1 MTEQEPTAHNLQKIA
16 PEPDF
21 EERDHSRTL
30 DISDTATV
38 PILGLDDMGQAR
50 PKDVPQAEMLPNSGL
65 IEKSMGRAQDVSET
79 ETESIA
85 DLEEIGQT
93 RIKVLGLGG
102 GGSNAVNRMVEL
114 GLIGAEFIAANTDHQ
129 ALESSLAPTR
139 IQLGPDVTRGLGAGG
154 DPRVGAAAAIESR
167 RELADAL
174 AGADMIFLTAGMG
187 GGTGTGAMPIAAE
200 IARETGAVV
209 IATVTLPFSFEM
221 DKRARNAS
229 EGVRRLQ
236 PHTHTLITVPNDR
249 LLHVVP
255 RDASLEVAFRFAD
268 DVLRQGIQGIVELV
282 TKPGLINVDFAH
294 VRAVMQKGG
303 GALMA
308 IGIGEGDQKSEIAV
322 QQALNHPLLEIS
334 SLGQATGA
342 LIHFTGGEDLGLV
355 EVGAAV
361 EDLRENMPAESEV
374 VLGVTT
380 EPAMHG
386 RVQVILIVTG
396 IGGQPVQGTPAT
408 ELFSAPSPEID
419 MDDLDVPAFLRRKSY
434 PSLPRDHGAQA

>member
-1 MTEQEPTAHNLQKIA
+1 MTEYKENFQGFFDAEIAAAADVEKI
-16 PEPDF
+16 
-21 EERDHSRTL
+21 
-30 DISDTATV
+30 
-38 PILGLDDMGQAR
+38 GQA
-50 PKDVPQAEMLPNSGL
+50 
-65 IEKSMGRAQDVSET
+65 
-79 ETESIA
+79 
-85 DLEEIGQT
+85 

-139 IQLGPDVTRGLGAGG
+139 IQLGPGVTRGLGAGG
-154 DPRVGAAAAIESR
+154 DPKVGAAAAIESS
-167 RELADAL
+167 RELSEAL
-174 AGADMIFLTAGMG
+174 ADADMIFLTAGMG
-187 GGTGTGAMPIAAE
+187 GGTGTGATPIAAE
-200 IARETGAVV
+200 IGRETGAVV
-209 IATVTLPFSFEM
+209 IATVTMPFSFEM
-221 DKRARNAS
+221 SKRARNAS

-255 RDASLEVAFRFAD
+255 REASLEVAFRFAD

-294 VRAVMQKGG
+294 VRAVMRKGG

-308 IGIGEGDQKSEIAV
+308 IGIGEGPNKSEIAI
-322 QQALNHPLLEIS
+322 QQALHHPLLEIS

-342 LIHFTGGEDLGLV
+342 LVHFTGGDDLGLV

-361 EDLRENMPAESEV
+361 EDLRENVPPEAEV

-380 EPAMHG
+380 EPAMQG

-396 IGGQPVQGTPAT
+396 IGGQPVEDMQFA
-408 ELFSAPSPEID
+408 EAVAAPSPVID
-419 MDDLDVPAFLRRKSY
+419 MDDLDVPAFLRRKTY
-434 PSLPRDHGAQA
+434 PSLPQDHGAQP

>member
-1 MTEQEPTAHNLQKIA
+1 MTELEGNIQGFVDTEIA
-16 PEPDF
+16 
-21 EERDHSRTL
+21 
-30 DISDTATV
+30 AAAGV
-38 PILGLDDMGQAR
+38 
-50 PKDVPQAEMLPNSGL
+50 
-65 IEKSMGRAQDVSET
+65 
-79 ETESIA
+79 
-85 DLEEIGQT
+85 EEIGQT

-139 IQLGPDVTRGLGAGG
+139 IQLGPGVTRGLGAGG
-154 DPRVGAAAAIESR
+154 DPKVGAAAAIESS
-167 RELADAL
+167 RELSEAL
-174 AGADMIFLTAGMG
+174 ADADMIFLTAGMG
-187 GGTGTGAMPIAAE
+187 GGTGTGATPIAAE

-209 IATVTLPFSFEM
+209 IATVTMPFSFEM
-221 DKRARNAS
+221 SKRAKNAT
-229 EGVRRLQ
+229 EGVRKLQ

-255 RDASLEVAFRFAD
+255 REASLEVAFRFAD

-282 TKPGLINVDFAH
+282 NKPGLINVDFAH
-294 VRAVMQKGG
+294 VRAVMRKGG

-308 IGIGEGDQKSEIAV
+308 IGIGEGPGKSEIAV
-322 QQALNHPLLEIS
+322 QQALHHPLLEIS

-342 LIHFTGGEDLGLV
+342 LVHFTGGDDLGLV

-361 EDLRENMPAESEV
+361 EGLRENVPPEAEI

-380 EPAMHG
+380 EPAMQG

-396 IGGQPVQGTPAT
+396 IGGQPVEDMQFAD
-408 ELFSAPSPEID
+408 SVAAPSPVID
-419 MDDLDVPAFLRRKSY
+419 MDDLDVPAFLRRKTFAS
-434 PSLPRDHGAQA
+434 PPHDHGTQP

>member
-1 MTEQEPTAHNLQKIA
+1 MTNTEAIPPGIEAA
-16 PEPDF
+16 
-21 EERDHSRTL
+21 
-30 DISDTATV
+30 
-38 PILGLDDMGQAR
+38 
-50 PKDVPQAEMLPNSGL
+50 AEA
-65 IEKSMGRAQDVSET
+65 E
-79 ETESIA
+79 
-85 DLEEIGQT
+85 LEEIGQA

-139 IQLGPDVTRGLGAGG
+139 IQLGPGVTRGLGAGG
-154 DPRVGAAAAIESR
+154 DPKMGAAAAIESS
-167 RELADAL
+167 RELSQAL
-174 AGADMIFLTAGMG
+174 AEADMIFLTAGMG
-187 GGTGTGAMPIAAE
+187 GGTGTGATPIAAE

-209 IATVTLPFSFEM
+209 IATVTMPFSFEM
-221 DKRARNAS
+221 SKRAKNAS

-249 LLHVVP
+249 LLQVVP
-255 RDASLEVAFRFAD
+255 REASLEVAFRFAD

-294 VRAVMQKGG
+294 VRALMRQGG

-308 IGIGEGDQKSEIAV
+308 IGIGEGIDKSEIAV
-322 QQALNHPLLEIS
+322 QQALHHPLLEIS
-334 SLGQATGA
+334 SLGQASGA
-342 LIHFTGGEDLGLV
+342 LIHFTGGDDLGLV

-361 EDLRENMPAESEV
+361 DGLRENMPPEADV

-380 EPAMHG
+380 EPALQG

-396 IGGQPVQGTPAT
+396 VGGQPVEEIQFEHAT
-408 ELFSAPSPEID
+408 ASPID
-419 MDDLDVPAFLRRKSY
+419 LDDLDLPAFLRRKTI
-434 PSLPRDHGAQA
+434 RQDHGTHA

>member
-1 MTEQEPTAHNLQKIA
+1 MTEQEDTTHNIPEIENAQVPDLEEVGEAGTQEPSQSETA
-16 PEPDF
+16 
-21 EERDHSRTL
+21 
-30 DISDTATV
+30 
-38 PILGLDDMGQAR
+38 PILGLEEIDRGRTQE
-50 PKDVPQAEMLPNSGL
+50 VPETKTAPVLGL
-65 IEKSMGRAQDVSET
+65 D
-79 ETESIA
+79 
-85 DLEEIGQT
+85 EIGQA

-139 IQLGPDVTRGLGAGG
+139 IQLGPNVTRGLGAGG
-154 DPRVGAAAAIESR
+154 DPRIGAAAAIESS
-167 RELADAL
+167 RELSEAL
-174 AGADMIFLTAGMG
+174 ADSDMIFLTAGMG
-187 GGTGTGAMPIAAE
+187 GGTGTGATPIAAE

-209 IATVTLPFSFEM
+209 IATVTMPFSFEM
-221 DKRARNAS
+221 NKRAKNAS

-294 VRAVMQKGG
+294 VRAVMHKGG

-308 IGIGEGDQKSEIAV
+308 IGIGEGDHKTDIAL
-322 QQALNHPLLEIS
+322 QQALHHPLLEIS

-342 LIHFTGGEDLGLV
+342 LVHFTGGEDLGLI

-361 EDLRENMPAESEV
+361 EDLRENMPLEAEV
-374 VLGVTT
+374 ILGVTT

-396 IGGQPVQGTPAT
+396 IGGQPVQEMSAT
-408 ELFSAPSPEID
+408 ESVLAPSSTID
-419 MDDLDVPAFLRRKSY
+419 MDDLDIPAFMRQKSY
-434 PSLPRDHGAQA
+434 PSLPSDHGTQA